1 MSYEERTVRRFAWAD
16 TRCADG
22 TWHRWEWLLYRQR
35 YRQERRHYVLDGTEG
50 WGGRWDAARWGNS

>member
-35 YRQERRHYVLDGTEG
+35 TVPGRCRAPRRVVFV
-50 WGGRWDAARWGNS
+50 ASVSPSSPPPAR